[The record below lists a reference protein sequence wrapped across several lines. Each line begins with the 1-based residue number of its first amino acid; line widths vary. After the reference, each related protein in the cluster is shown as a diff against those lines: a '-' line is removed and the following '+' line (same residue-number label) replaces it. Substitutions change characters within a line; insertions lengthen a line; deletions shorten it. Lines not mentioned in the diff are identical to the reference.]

1 MTNAEYMTADGLV
14 KLKEQL
20 ADLERQLA
28 ELRHHKGA
36 EAIHAGDMWH
46 DNPTFREVES
56 QERALMRSM
65 IDVKKRIESAQ
76 IIELPRAVTAVAV
89 GCEVEVKFS
98 DGAIERY
105 KILGHADS
113 NPAAGVL
120 SYKSPLGAA
129 LLGKGVGAAAT
140 YTVGGQ
146 SERVRILSIAA
157 LGGAA
162 E

>member
-1 MTNAEYMTADGLV
+1 MSSTEYMTTDGLG

-20 ADLERQLA
+20 ADLEKQLA
-28 ELRHHKGA
+28 DLRHHKGT

-56 QERALMRSM
+56 QERALMRQM
-65 IDVKKRIESAQ
+65 MDVKKRIENAQ
-76 IIELPRAVTAVAV
+76 IIELPKAVTAVSV

-98 DGAIERY
+98 DGAVERF

-113 NPAAGVL
+113 DPAAGVL

-129 LLGKGVGAAAT
+129 LIGKPAGASVT
-140 YTVGGQ
+140 YNVGGL
-146 SERVRILSIAA
+146 SERVKILSVAA
-157 LGGAA
+157 LG
-162 E
+162 

>member
-1 MTNAEYMTADGLV
+1 MTNTEYMTTDGLA

-28 ELRHHKGA
+28 ELRHHKGT

-65 IDVKKRIESAQ
+65 IDVKKRIENAL
-76 IIELPRAVTAVAV
+76 IIELPRSVTAVSV

-98 DGAIERY
+98 DGAVERY

-113 NPAAGVL
+113 DPAAGVL

-129 LLGKGVGAAAT
+129 LLGKVVGAAVT
-140 YTVGGQ
+140 YSVGGQ
-146 SERVRILSIAA
+146 SERVRILSVAA
-157 LGGAA
+157 LGADG

>member
-1 MTNAEYMTADGLV
+1 MTTDGLA

-20 ADLERQLA
+20 ADLEKQLA
-28 ELRHHKGA
+28 DLRHHKGA

-56 QERALMRSM
+56 QERALMRQM
-65 IDVKKRIESAQ
+65 IDMRRRIENAH
-76 IIELPRAVTAVAV
+76 IIELPKTVSAVSV

-98 DGAIERY
+98 DGAVERF

-113 NPAAGVL
+113 NPSAGVL

-129 LLGKGVGAAAT
+129 LLGKLAGASVT
-140 YTVGGQ
+140 YVVGGQ
-146 SERVRILSIAA
+146 SERVKILSVSA
-157 LGGAA
+157 LGG
-162 E
+162 

>member
-1 MTNAEYMTADGLV
+1 MSNTEFMTTDGLV
-14 KLKEQL
+14 NLKEQL
-20 ADLERQLA
+20 VDLERQLA
-28 ELRHHKGA
+28 VLRHHKGT

-56 QERALMRSM
+56 QERALMRSLIEM
-65 IDVKKRIESAQ
+65 KKRIENAQ
-76 IIELPRAVTAVAV
+76 IIELPKSVTAVAV
-89 GCEVEVKFS
+89 GCEVELKFS

-113 NPAAGVL
+113 DPAAGVL

-129 LLGKGVGAAAT
+129 LIGKPAGASVT

-146 SERVRILSIAA
+146 PERVRILSIAA
-157 LGGAA
+157 LG
-162 E
+162 